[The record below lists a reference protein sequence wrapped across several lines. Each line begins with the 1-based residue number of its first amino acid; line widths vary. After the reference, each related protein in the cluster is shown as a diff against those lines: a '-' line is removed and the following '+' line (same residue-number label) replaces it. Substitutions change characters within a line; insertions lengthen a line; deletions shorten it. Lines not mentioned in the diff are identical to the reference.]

1 MKLEELIK
9 IQEEGSQKSLAELF
23 VEHIPQEER
32 LKALKKLSVKEQ
44 EALLYDWNFNS
55 RPKQRMPNGNWVY
68 WMLLAGRGFG
78 KTRVGAETVRQLVC
92 SGQAKRIAFVGP
104 TTADVRDTMIGD
116 PNASFG
122 AGSSLMDVF
131 PKHQRPLYIPSK
143 RLIQFHNGAVG
154 FTYSAEEPEQLRGP
168 QHDFA
173 WCDELCAWQYPEA
186 FDMLQFG
193 LRLGDN
199 PRAIITTTP
208 KPIPII
214 KTLLKD
220 PDSFITKGSTFE
232 NKTNLAGSFI
242 KKVVSKYEGTRLGR
256 QELEAELL
264 DDNPGALWQRS
275 HIESLRLNATEY
287 QRIKSTFKRVVVA
300 LDPAVTSG
308 EDSDETGIVVAAV
321 DQDGLGYV
329 LHDESGKY
337 SPAEWAQKALQ
348 LYALYDADRIVAE
361 TNQGGEMVEQTIRTY
376 NNNVSYR
383 GVRASKG
390 KFARAE
396 PVAALYEQRKVFH
409 IGSLGKLEDQMCDYD
424 PSTAKKS
431 PDRMD
436 ALVWALTDLMI
447 TKTTGEGYL
456 EYYKKK
462 VKDGQKQ

>member
-1 MKLEELIK
+1 
-9 IQEEGSQKSLAELF
+9 
-23 VEHIPQEER
+23 
-32 LKALKKLSVKEQ
+32 
-44 EALLYDWNFNS
+44 
-55 RPKQRMPNGNWVY
+55 
-68 WMLLAGRGFG
+68 
-78 KTRVGAETVRQLVC
+78 
-92 SGQAKRIAFVGP
+92 
-104 TTADVRDTMIGD
+104 
-116 PNASFG
+116 
-122 AGSSLMDVF
+122 
-131 PKHQRPLYIPSK
+131 
-143 RLIQFHNGAVG
+143 
-154 FTYSAEEPEQLRGP
+154 
-168 QHDFA
+168 
-173 WCDELCAWQYPEA
+173 
-186 FDMLQFG
+186 MLQFG